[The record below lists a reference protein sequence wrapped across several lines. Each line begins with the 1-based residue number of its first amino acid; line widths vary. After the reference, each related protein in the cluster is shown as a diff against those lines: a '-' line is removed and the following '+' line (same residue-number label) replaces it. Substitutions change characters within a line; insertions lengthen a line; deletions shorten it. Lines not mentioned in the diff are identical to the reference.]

1 MTDSHTDSSNGGTL
15 SPETRDIVEGIDAF
29 DAKVTDMRK
38 NFEAD
43 PDDAID
49 KIVKLAFPA
58 AAGFVASKAL
68 EMMWNH
74 GTPKHAPKVGLL
86 RGMVNSAVF
95 AGLSAAVGAMVSQ
108 ASERGSQAL
117 VNRRHRKR

>member
-1 MTDSHTDSSNGGTL
+1 MVFMTDSREDAL
-15 SPETRDIVEGIDAF
+15 SPTARDIVEGIDAF
-29 DAKVTDMRK
+29 NEKVTDMRAK
-38 NFEAD
+38 FEAD

-49 KIVKLAFPA
+49 KMMKVVFPA

-74 GTPKHAPKVGLL
+74 GTPKHAPKIGVV

-108 ASERGSQAL
+108 ASEHGSQAL
-117 VNRRHRKR
+117 VNRRHRRNR